1 VTEDN
6 DPADHELNL
15 NYSIDGEMH
24 RIKMPDLY
32 VK

>member
-6 DPADHELNL
+6 YPADYELNL

-24 RIKMPDLY
+24 RI
-32 VK
+32 